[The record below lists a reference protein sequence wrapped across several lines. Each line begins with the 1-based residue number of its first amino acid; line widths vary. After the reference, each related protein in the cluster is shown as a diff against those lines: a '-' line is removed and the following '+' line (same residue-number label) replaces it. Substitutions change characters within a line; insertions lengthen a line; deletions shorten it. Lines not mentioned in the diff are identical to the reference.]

1 MTSPTWPRHALLGMP
16 NMLHSLCCALDTE
29 FSLHRF
35 QLPPVTPG
43 VDRIRANPENDQFAI
58 DGFLDILMTLHILC
72 KRHSRKFVGSLLNR
86 GWTGLPVLVLQ
97 MALDQQIHQR
107 QLNFTHKTKL
117 QAKTVD
123 LSYHF
128 ISFSQPSLHGLHLV
142 SVSATRSTLHPSSR
156 GDFHPATRASL
167 KTIVSVASASPPP
180 TPAWRQS
187 RRHPRRSNGRSPA
200 SWPEDRAFWSP
211 KIQRTRWLRQ
221 NLEPGQQE
229 TFCWV
234 DLLSSSWGS
243 TWSPTRLA

>member
-107 QLNFTHKTKL
+107 QLHFTHKTKL

-156 GDFHPATRASL
+156 GDF
-167 KTIVSVASASPPP
+167 PP
-180 TPAWRQS
+180 
-187 RRHPRRSNGRSPA
+187 RHPCIAENHRQRSVCIAATNSSLETEPSP
-200 SWPEDRAFWSP
+200 STSIKR
-211 KIQRTRWLRQ
+211 KISRI
-221 NLEPGQQE
+221 
-229 TFCWV
+229 
-234 DLLSSSWGS
+234 
-243 TWSPTRLA
+243 LA